1 MMINKTEFKEAL
13 QCWASS
19 VSVIT
24 TNSKTHGLQGMTV
37 TAFASL
43 SADCAQILCNLN
55 VNAETVAGIEESQS
69 FAVNFLTTAQQ
80 NASNQFAGGSSQEE
94 RFAANPW
101 HTAVTGAPLLSE
113 SLVSLD
119 CKLIEK
125 IRAGSHY
132 IVIGEIQA
140 SEVRTGQPLL
150 YYRAGYHELAIAVD
164 K

>member
-1 MMINKTEFKEAL
+1 MMITKTEFKEAL
-13 QCWASS
+13 QYWASS

-24 TNSKTHGLQGMTV
+24 TNSNTHGLQGMTV

-43 SADCAQILCNLN
+43 SADSAQILCNLN

-69 FAVNFLTTAQQ
+69 FAVNFLTTTQQ
-80 NASNQFAGGSSQEE
+80 TASNQFAGGASQEE
-94 RFAANPW
+94 RFATNPW
-101 HTAVTGAPLLSE
+101 HTSVTGAPLLSE

-125 IRAGSHY
+125 IQAGSHY

-150 YYRAGYHELAIAVD
+150 YYHAGYHELAVAVD

>member
-1 MMINKTEFKEAL
+1 MINPQQFKEAL
-13 QCWASS
+13 QCWASG
-19 VSVIT
+19 VTVIT

-37 TAFASL
+37 SAFASL
-43 SADCAQILCNLN
+43 TADQAQILCNLN
-55 VNAETVAGIEESQS
+55 INAETVAGIEESDS
-69 FAVNFLTTAQQ
+69 FAVNFLTTTQQ
-80 NASNQFAGGSSQEE
+80 LTSTQFAGGAPMEE
-94 RFAANPW
+94 RFLANPW

-119 CKLIEK
+119 CKLVEK

-150 YYRAGYHELAIAVD
+150 YYRAGYRELAAAID